1 MASVSL
7 MGHCEAG
14 TYTIKTDRGHRAQSD
29 DPGLYSAKA
38 FFAIFVLGMLFNV
51 FMRWDSD
58 PMLQYVFLLMCDSRL
73 ELV

>member
-1 MASVSL
+1 MLVRSRLLYNGTTGYSVGMAS
-7 MGHCEAG
+7 
-14 TYTIKTDRGHRAQSD
+14 
-29 DPGLYSAKA
+29 
-38 FFAIFVLGMLFNV
+38 FFAIFVLGMIFNA